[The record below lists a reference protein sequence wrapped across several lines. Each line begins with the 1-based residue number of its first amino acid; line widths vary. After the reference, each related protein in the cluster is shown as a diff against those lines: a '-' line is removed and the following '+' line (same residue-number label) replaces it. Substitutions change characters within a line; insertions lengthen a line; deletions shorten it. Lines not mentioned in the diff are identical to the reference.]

1 MWEEEDW
8 GGCGGGGVVED
19 MWGGA
24 RLTDCDS
31 VFNLFIL
38 FGIGLSELLYRD
50 DTWHLA
56 AGIER
61 QSLRQTSKKTAS
73 SFPSLATTRPG
84 AD

>member
-1 MWEEEDW
+1 MGGWGWGFMEDIW
-8 GGCGGGGVVED
+8 A
-19 MWGGA
+19 GA

-56 AGIER
+56 AEIER

-73 SFPSLATTRPG
+73 SFPSPAATRPG